1 MNHLVSHP
9 FNQHRIAIDISIDTH
24 LYFKH
29 FPSSLTVYGGE
40 DRSVDVQE
48 SSLLEETMNGHGCR
62 VSETQNSGKSSRV
75 CSQVRVLSDIFQS
88 VDRAT
93 FKWIILP
100 KNSNL
105 QKFFQHIVPFLKC
118 KKKVYWLYI
127 LIIVKC
133 TFWLQVPISFRSHA
147 FISTFCAQW
156 SLSTTEPWAS
166 NEHPTPKGILKTQ
179 DNYSTLFI
187 QSSLVDILVETS
199 HLHHKEF
206 KSKDR
211 KRKEEG
217 REGGR
222 E

>member
-9 FNQHRIAIDISIDTH
+9 FNQHRIAIDVSTDTH

-118 KKKVYWLYI
+118 KKKVYWLYNYFNHCKMH
-127 LIIVKC
+127 LLAASPNQ
-133 TFWLQVPISFRSHA
+133 LQVRCLHFYFLCTMVALHYRV
-147 FISTFCAQW
+147 
-156 SLSTTEPWAS
+156 LS
-166 NEHPTPKGILKTQ
+166 Q
-179 DNYSTLFI
+179 
-187 QSSLVDILVETS
+187 Q
-199 HLHHKEF
+199 
-206 KSKDR
+206 
-211 KRKEEG
+211 
-217 REGGR
+217 
-222 E
+222 